1 MEKQS
6 KAKRIKILFKKQ
18 KTLMKHKR
26 SLAEFK
32 QPILILIRTN
42 QKAEYFEDATSGIFE
57 YQPTDKNKKD
67 MERITLQP
75 SKLINFDYG
84 EENFKGYIHQEG
96 DAFSYPHDPLMDIE
110 NYSITIQKTLSDR
123 DKLEASRLRAM
134 GRRWEGAGK
143 FFLYFFG
150 GIAIIIT
157 AFYLFYKPPP
167 PTPVVA
173 DTIISQTPT
182 VLNLLVCCKKKTFK
196 YLINKIKP

>member
-1 MEKQS
+1 
-6 KAKRIKILFKKQ
+6 
-18 KTLMKHKR
+18 MKHKR

-84 EENFKGYIHQEG
+84 EENFKGYIHHEG